1 MNTPAF
7 QKEKG
12 FTTYDEMMAF
22 LDERVKSHPQLISYS
37 FIGKS
42 QKGKDIPLVKI
53 TAGNSSDK
61 LKFWMQGGLHGN
73 EPASTEG
80 VLYLIDQLL
89 SNPANKSILENM
101 EIAIIPMA
109 NVDGYEKQDRYA
121 HNGLDLNRDQTK
133 FTAPESIALKKAF
146 SNFNA
151 DVALD
156 FHEYRPYRRDY
167 MQLGEWG
174 VNSPYDVMFLFS
186 GNQNVPED
194 LRVFTKEKFVQTA
207 KDKMTELGFRNH
219 DYITARKYF
228 GEIQLNQGSLNSRS
242 SATSYALA
250 NCVSTL
256 VEVRGVALGRT
267 SLKRRTFITYSV
279 GMSYLNYALEHK
291 TEVLALIKNVRQQQD
306 ADVVV
311 LAEKKMTGESI
322 DMLDNY
328 SNEMLKIDLVVND
341 AWESK
346 ATLSRKRPVAY
357 LIKPGHEQ
365 AIKNLKILGLKIEE
379 MEAEKSLPVEAYTV
393 TDYFKSA
400 LVYEKVHRQKVETQ
414 VSEKNVSFPAGT
426 SIVYLAQDKGNLAAE
441 VLEPES
447 ENGFISFNVI
457 GTSLHVE
464 LPIYRYMQPERIN
477 E

>member
-1 MNTPAF
+1 MKTRLTLLNLVFFAFAFAQNPQTKKVTEKWFPEMEIEMNTPAF

-219 DYITARKYF
+219 DYIMARKYC
-228 GEIQLNQGSLNSRS
+228 GEI
-242 SATSYALA
+242 
-250 NCVSTL
+250 
-256 VEVRGVALGRT
+256 
-267 SLKRRTFITYSV
+267 
-279 GMSYLNYALEHK
+279 
-291 TEVLALIKNVRQQQD
+291 
-306 ADVVV
+306 
-311 LAEKKMTGESI
+311 
-322 DMLDNY
+322 
-328 SNEMLKIDLVVND
+328 
-341 AWESK
+341 
-346 ATLSRKRPVAY
+346 
-357 LIKPGHEQ
+357 
-365 AIKNLKILGLKIEE
+365 
-379 MEAEKSLPVEAYTV
+379 
-393 TDYFKSA
+393 
-400 LVYEKVHRQKVETQ
+400 
-414 VSEKNVSFPAGT
+414 
-426 SIVYLAQDKGNLAAE
+426 
-441 VLEPES
+441 
-447 ENGFISFNVI
+447 
-457 GTSLHVE
+457 
-464 LPIYRYMQPERIN
+464 
-477 E
+477 

>member
-1 MNTPAF
+1 M
-7 QKEKG
+7 
-12 FTTYDEMMAF
+12 
-22 LDERVKSHPQLISYS
+22 
-37 FIGKS
+37 
-42 QKGKDIPLVKI
+42 
-53 TAGNSSDK
+53 
-61 LKFWMQGGLHGN
+61 
-73 EPASTEG
+73 
-80 VLYLIDQLL
+80 
-89 SNPANKSILENM
+89 
-101 EIAIIPMA
+101 
-109 NVDGYEKQDRYA
+109 
-121 HNGLDLNRDQTK
+121 
-133 FTAPESIALKKAF
+133 
-146 SNFNA
+146 
-151 DVALD
+151 
-156 FHEYRPYRRDY
+156 
-167 MQLGEWG
+167 
-174 VNSPYDVMFLFS
+174 
-186 GNQNVPED
+186 
-194 LRVFTKEKFVQTA
+194 
-207 KDKMTELGFRNH
+207 
-219 DYITARKYF
+219 
-228 GEIQLNQGSLNSRS
+228 
-242 SATSYALA
+242 
-250 NCVSTL
+250 
-256 VEVRGVALGRT
+256 ALGRT